1 MSHSDA
7 YKYEEVATTIR
18 PDDADAE
25 DNAEDNDDGRVRRRK
40 RARPMSDSHDMANSF
55 STARPITCLAVGI
68 CVGLVISL
76 GLLLG
81 ADDEQRNVASVSASL
96 HPPITS
102 HSSSRDGF
110 EDDVDVD
117 VERYCRNRPRKECP
131 PISKFVKGYKV
142 RGNIEWLLDF
152 AVVGSAKAGTSFLLR
167 YLGNSSETLMPKYEV
182 CKMSKNR
189 PDELV
194 KLYYNASLVAGKYH
208 RDSSSATPVNS
219 IADDAD
225 LSPTKMINGLKCPK
239 SLGTEFAVSNFEK
252 YFPNLKYIVTMRH
265 PVKWFQSFYN
275 YRVYGN
281 GKLPPPRELIGSCVA
296 DSPYICSKRC
306 AVKTH
311 TQNVC
316 TDRAKFHHQ
325 LSRFGKTPMNSKEE
339 NDLLVHD
346 MDIVPSNGTVFLMD
360 IAQLFPSEKASRHLA
375 RDLSNYLGLRQQ
387 LPSLKDVPPDSS
399 RYTDPERT
407 KYFINICDDEHRY
420 LREVLVG
427 IGTDAYTWIR
437 DYFLGSRDV
446 VVSSR
451 EDFLELISKWQ
462 YDPCADGD
470 YNNKL

>member
-1 MSHSDA
+1 MCHSDA
-7 YKYEEVATTIR
+7 HMYEEVATVPR
-18 PDDADAE
+18 PNDAYE
-25 DNAEDNDDGRVRRRK
+25 HSYMCAEDNDDGRVRRRK
-40 RARPMSDSHDMANSF
+40 RARPSSDSHYVTSGF
-55 STARPITCLAVGI
+55 STAMPITCLAVGI

-76 GLLLG
+76 GFLG
-81 ADDEQRNVASVSASL
+81 TSTGDEQGNVVASVVSL

-102 HSSSRDGF
+102 HSSSKDGF
-110 EDDVDVD
+110 DDDVDVD
-117 VERYCRNRPRKECP
+117 VERYCRNRSRKECP
-131 PISKFVKGYKV
+131 PMRKFVKGYKV

-167 YLGNSSETLMPKYEV
+167 YIGNSNETLMPKYEV

-194 KLYYNASLVAGKYH
+194 QLYYNASLVAGKYH
-208 RDSSSATPVNS
+208 RDSSSA
-219 IADDAD
+219 D
-225 LSPTKMINGLKCPK
+225 LSATKVINGLKCPK
-239 SLGTEFAVSNFEK
+239 SLGTELAVSNFAK
-252 YFPNLKYIVTMRH
+252 YFPNMKYIVTMRH

-281 GKLPPPRELIGSCVA
+281 GKLPPPGELIGSCVD

-346 MDIVPSNGTVFLMD
+346 MDIVPSNGTIFLMD

-375 RDLSNYLGLRQQ
+375 RDLSNYLGLRQR
-387 LPSLKDVPPDSS
+387 LPSLEDLPPDSS
-399 RYTDPERT
+399 RYTDPKRT

-427 IGTDAYTWIR
+427 IGTEAYIWIR
-437 DYFLGSRDV
+437 DYFLNSDDV
-446 VVSSR
+446 FVSSR

-470 YNNKL
+470 YNSYHIGKG